1 MGISWTK
8 TVLIKLKS
16 LSKQMQSFH
25 VDSGND
31 PSVDDLVGAQKQ
43 RLRNR
48 QAERFGGFQ
57 VDDQLE
63 LRWLPTGRLPG
74 LAPFRIRSTKEA
86 ARSSNSGGVGP

>member
-31 PSVDDLVGAQKQ
+31 PSVDHLVGTQKQ
-43 RLRNR
+43 AI
-48 QAERFGGFQ
+48 AESSSRA
-57 VDDQLE
+57 L
-63 LRWLPTGRLPG
+63 W
-74 LAPFRIRSTKEA
+74 RI
-86 ARSSNSGGVGP
+86 SS